1 MSRPLYRN
9 VHNQRVRPVSHPSL
23 VRPSHSGAG
32 AGGVGVGAGA
42 GAGGGGGGLVGPMFT
57 SKTSTCSSPVV
68 TLPPVLPP
76 VLTLPEVELVM
87 PPDGCVGIGIG
98 VGAGEGTGLGVGVG
112 SIVRPEPLSRAEGS
126 RTSAYALKA
135 NTDTARKISAART
148 VPAIEVVFVI
158 LLIFLLYDLPE
169 TDTHNIDVDHIEGGC
184 I

>member
-1 MSRPLYRN
+1 
-9 VHNQRVRPVSHPSL
+9 
-23 VRPSHSGAG
+23 
-32 AGGVGVGAGA
+32 
-42 GAGGGGGGLVGPMFT
+42 
-57 SKTSTCSSPVV
+57 
-68 TLPPVLPP
+68 
-76 VLTLPEVELVM
+76 M

-98 VGAGEGTGLGVGVG
+98 VGTGEGTGLGVGVG

-169 TDTHNIDVDHIEGGC
+169 TDTHNVDVDHIEGGC

>member
-1 MSRPLYRN
+1 M
-9 VHNQRVRPVSHPSL
+9 
-23 VRPSHSGAG
+23 G
-32 AGGVGVGAGA
+32 
-42 GAGGGGGGLVGPMFT
+42 T
-57 SKTSTCSSPVV
+57 
-68 TLPPVLPP
+68 
-76 VLTLPEVELVM
+76 
-87 PPDGCVGIGIG
+87 
-98 VGAGEGTGLGVGVG
+98 GEGTGLGVGVG
-112 SIVRPEPLSRAEGS
+112 SIVRPVEPLSRAEGS